1 MWRRSNNK
9 YHATAVYIGGRRF
22 ASRLEGERYLMLLD
36 AERRG
41 LITGLR
47 CQVRFRLAPCE
58 ATYVADFVYTKGG
71 AEIIE
76 DTKGVLT
83 DVFKLKADMMK
94 NLLGKEI
101 RIVTRATEP
110 V

>member
-1 MWRRSNNK
+1 MIGHDRSRREVLQSFRDDLGNFDWLFWNL
-9 YHATAVYIGGRRF
+9 HR
-22 ASRLEGERYLMLLD
+22 E
-36 AERRG
+36 
-41 LITGLR
+41 
-47 CQVRFRLAPCE
+47 RLACI
-58 ATYVADFVYTKGG
+58 DRG
-71 AEIIE
+71 E